1 MTEDR
6 FSSIG
11 RLLTPRPDRRTATV
25 HPINSE
31 PTELAVDKSTV
42 AEAPSPTRTSRKS
55 RSGETPK
62 SRESAGGNRRVVFK
76 LDPELHSR
84 LVEHAKRSS
93 TSHGNIVLDAV
104 EAAYVNDTLAQLV
117 ETSRQPTVNERT
129 ALFARTTPREG
140 AVPSVTVEI
149 QLRAQAVDQLDQLVT
164 RYKADNRTQLMN
176 AALREYLR

>member
-25 HPINSE
+25 HPIHSE
-31 PTELAVDKSTV
+31 PTELAVDKST

-76 LDPELHSR
+76 LDPELHSQ

-104 EAAYVNDTLAQLV
+104 EAAYGNDTLAQLV

-129 ALFARTTPREG
+129 ALFARTAPREG